1 MKRTAL
7 SIVRDALARRG
18 GFGMD
23 ASDEQKQKQKQPWTV
38 EQTSDDEV
46 TYKFKVHVNKKK
58 VKPVSKELA
67 EQTGVA
73 GNGSE
78 GKSEEDEE
86 KGDRGGTGQDSAFWV
101 VMDSP
106 SAAVNAARRQ
116 CAATIEQCR
125 ARNKFACPYHGAQAV
140 KADLIDRLMAAGVNS
155 VPDVEAVLNNRGKP
169 TGTYSISISCVNT
182 PDQRRNMERVINEF
196 LRSPGIDQQSTGEG
210 AENDYDDEDEMYNS
224 LFDVDALNPTA
235 TREEDAHEEREDEP
249 QTEQRA
255 EQPQQEERAEEP
267 EQPEQP
273 QSETPHDTP
282 QETRSDT
289 QAETEARTEPQQE
302 RPQEQTPEPEQA
314 QGGEGRTYTVTGA
327 DGQPINVKMD
337 WDIGEMDE
345 TFGFTIAAGTG
356 YRGLPGADI
365 GTIDT
370 ECAGI
375 NNMLGAEFNI
385 RDATFRELSA
395 ANDALLRDDKRGF
408 VDAIARHLK
417 PLGTEG
423 QAEQGQ
429 EQTQGG
435 QQGGGMAQMHSA
447 LPGEHGSV
455 RITASRAPEGEQS
468 EIIGMDAEDSRNT
481 ILRVNNAIRSSG
493 LGPVSNFVVDVHG
506 MGRGEPTGMLAF
518 PVALSVLAANGKI
531 GGNEIS
537 DYTAVGSLG
546 IDGQVV
552 KTPAAAIRNMCL
564 EARRIGSRGILVPED
579 QAGYLSDIEGID
591 IYPIRTLRE
600 AADFLNGDLQLQ
612 PMQLSRS
619 RDMDARN
626 ATEYLRS
633 IGYADASADNNG
645 VSLGDGTRM
654 SWEEYGRTPIMP
666 TDRAARN
673 YGGNAGTE
681 SATSEEPIGSLAEEF
696 ERAFPEEEERRE
708 ESREG
713 EPRETENRGGGAAA
727 TARASSA
734 APAQPAAAQ
743 QNAQPAQS
751 EETPRQTN
759 APSRQTE
766 TQASTQAQTPSQP
779 IPTTPFNDMA
789 KEAFTRAK
797 NAAFA
802 AGADDRVA
810 QARGRA
816 LSSVLGRANGIA
828 GGHTMAEIHDRLH
841 SMMGEAAMRN
851 DSDSVKG
858 YQQALDMIG
867 NEGGFTP
874 HPFDVNNVRAPEIDY
889 NAIEHG
895 DGDNISQSEIDA
907 IKTGAKG
914 ANLDAF
920 KVGHSDSSRSPEVAR
935 AHALAHFLSRNGG
948 LQSPGGITLSQL
960 KDRMRARLR
969 EKANDETAAEG
980 TRDAIVTIG
989 RILGRGGDAA
999 GFGLL
1004 ADVDNGNLGRQTQS
1018 ATQQSQQSAQTR
1030 TEAQATRPQSQ
1041 ASPAP
1046 RPTAAETP
1054 APQTRTQTPS
1064 AATATPTPQP
1074 ALATPQPPTPQPR
1087 PAQPRQPQTQAQQP
1101 QARQQASATP
1111 RQGNNGFTGRRAQA
1125 AAQRLEEAARRA
1137 GSARV
1142 RSILERIRDNARR
1155 LGGQGQN

>member
-23 ASDEQKQKQKQPWTV
+23 ASDEQKQKKPWTV

-46 TYKFKVHVNKKK
+46 TYKFKIHVNKKK
-58 VKPVSKELA
+58 FKPVSKELA

-73 GNGSE
+73 GNGAE

-86 KGDRGGTGQDSAFWV
+86 NGDRGGTGQDSAFWV

-140 KADLIDRLMAAGVNS
+140 KADLIDRLTAAGVNS
-155 VPDVEAVLNNRGKP
+155 VPEVEAVLNNHGKP
-169 TGTYSISISCVNT
+169 TGTYSISIPCVNT

-224 LFDVDALNPTA
+224 LFDVDGLNA
-235 TREEDAHEEREDEP
+235 EARNEEEAHEEREDEP
-249 QTEQRA
+249 QTEQPA

-273 QSETPHDTP
+273 QAETPHDTP

-289 QAETEARTEPQQE
+289 QAEPEARTEPQQE

-314 QGGEGRTYTVTGA
+314 QGGEGETYTVTGA

-417 PLGTEG
+417 PLGADG

-455 RITASRAPEGEQS
+455 RI
-468 EIIGMDAEDSRNT
+468 
-481 ILRVNNAIRSSG
+481 
-493 LGPVSNFVVDVHG
+493 
-506 MGRGEPTGMLAF
+506 
-518 PVALSVLAANGKI
+518 
-531 GGNEIS
+531 
-537 DYTAVGSLG
+537 
-546 IDGQVV
+546 
-552 KTPAAAIRNMCL
+552 
-564 EARRIGSRGILVPED
+564 
-579 QAGYLSDIEGID
+579 
-591 IYPIRTLRE
+591 
-600 AADFLNGDLQLQ
+600 
-612 PMQLSRS
+612 
-619 RDMDARN
+619 
-626 ATEYLRS
+626 
-633 IGYADASADNNG
+633 
-645 VSLGDGTRM
+645 
-654 SWEEYGRTPIMP
+654 
-666 TDRAARN
+666 
-673 YGGNAGTE
+673 
-681 SATSEEPIGSLAEEF
+681 
-696 ERAFPEEEERRE
+696 
-708 ESREG
+708 
-713 EPRETENRGGGAAA
+713 
-727 TARASSA
+727 
-734 APAQPAAAQ
+734 

-779 IPTTPFNDMA
+779 IPTTPFSDMA

-851 DSDSVKG
+851 DRDSVNG

-874 HPFDVNNVRAPEIDY
+874 HPFDVNSVRAPEIDY

-895 DGDNISQSEIDA
+895 EGDNISQSEIDA

-920 KVGHSDSSRSPEVAR
+920 KVGHGDSSRSPEVAR

-1004 ADVDNGNLGRQTQS
+1004 ADVDNGNRGRQTQS

-1046 RPTAAETP
+1046 RPTASETP

-1074 ALATPQPPTPQPR
+1074 AQATSQPPPPPPR

-1101 QARQQASATP
+1101 QARQQASETP